1 MGTTTRVSL
10 PYFVVHAALVLVF
23 CFSFQFV
30 PKSHGARAARVAGK
44 ETDREAL
51 LEFKSKITVDPF
63 GVLGSW
69 NESSHFCKWHGVSCG
84 HKHQRVTTLD
94 LRVP

>member
-23 CFSFQFV
+23 CFRFQFV
-30 PKSHGARAARVAGK
+30 PKSHGARAARVAGN